1 MDIISLFGLILTV
14 AALTLALIQQ
24 QSASSHTKELS
35 EIRHSM
41 STQYIGQFPDYILNV
56 VNLIQSAK
64 KEVLIAYPQVTFGI
78 FSNPEKWLEYK
89 AVLEQK
95 LHQGILVDLLCL
107 DDKERRSNVMEQF
120 SLSSKSWEEKLS
132 EPQFKERLEMFAK
145 YYVPKEAGNV
155 DRETFINHLQ
165 HQQKKSL
172 ADDFTTAI
180 KTEISTVFAMHF
192 WIVDGGR
199 AIFSVP
205 NFAEGPTE
213 LGFLTSDTRLVQALR
228 SIHARYKIRQIN
240 IQKI

>member
-1 MDIISLFGLILTV
+1 
-14 AALTLALIQQ
+14 
-24 QSASSHTKELS
+24 
-35 EIRHSM
+35 
-41 STQYIGQFPDYILNV
+41 
-56 VNLIQSAK
+56 
-64 KEVLIAYPQVTFGI
+64 
-78 FSNPEKWLEYK
+78 
-89 AVLEQK
+89 
-95 LHQGILVDLLCL
+95 
-107 DDKERRSNVMEQF
+107 
-120 SLSSKSWEEKLS
+120 
-132 EPQFKERLEMFAK
+132 MFAK

-180 KTEISTVFAMHF
+180 KMEISTVFAMHF

-228 SIHARYKIRQIN
+228 SIHARYKIKQIN